1 MIEVALVALGLL
13 HWAVFGLMVFQVLY
27 LLLFAAASAF
37 GYRSKHPEKAPLEMA
52 ILIPGYR
59 EDRIIRETV
68 RSALAHDYP
77 RERFR
82 VVVLADQFEDSTLEA
97 LRALGAEVVEVKFE
111 QSTKAKS
118 LNLGLEYLS
127 NSPLKPEAV
136 FVLDADNLMEAGVLK
151 AVSNALQNGYRVVQT
166 HRTARN
172 AETAFALLDSANE
185 EIGNSLFRSGHRK
198 LGLPSALIGSGM
210 GFEFDLFRG
219 IMNDIRDVSGEDKLI
234 DLKLAEARIDVEY
247 LSEHRVLDEKV
258 SNASN
263 FTKQRTR
270 WVGVQIY
277 FFKRHFF
284 KGFAQ
289 LFRGNF
295 AYFDKVLQLSLIPK
309 VLLMGMLFPIGIL
322 DVLFGFKPLWW
333 ELSALLALSML
344 LALPRRLYSLEMLG
358 AVLRLPMAFVGM
370 LRALARIDRH
380 TAVRFEV
387 TPKNQGSE
395 D

>member
-1 MIEVALVALGLL
+1 
-13 HWAVFGLMVFQVLY
+13 MVFQVLY
-27 LLLFAAASAF
+27 LLVFAAASVW
-37 GYRSKHPEKAPLEMA
+37 GYRPSHPDAEPLEMA
-52 ILIPGYR
+52 VLIPGYR

-77 RERFR
+77 KDRFR
-82 VVVLADQFEDSTLEA
+82 VVVLADQFEPQTVEA
-97 LRALGAEVVEVKFE
+97 LRKLGAEVVEVRFE

-127 NSPLKPEAV
+127 VSARIPRAV
-136 FVLDADNLMEAGVLK
+136 FVLDADNLMEPGVLK
-151 AVSNALQNGYRVVQT
+151 AVSNALQNGYQAVQA

-185 EIGNSLFRSGHRK
+185 EIGNSLFRSGHRR

-210 GFEFDLFRG
+210 GFDFELFRG

-234 DLKLAEARIDVEY
+234 DLKLAEARIGVEY
-247 LSEHRVLDEKV
+247 LAQHRVLDEKV

-289 LFRGNF
+289 LFAGNG

-309 VLLMGMLFPIGIL
+309 VLLMGILFPIGVL
-322 DVLFGFKPLWW
+322 DALFNFAPFWM
-333 ELSALLALSML
+333 ELALLLALSML

-358 AVLRLPMAFVGM
+358 AVLRLPLAFLGM
-370 LRALARIDRH
+370 VRALARIDRQ

>member
-1 MIEVALVALGLL
+1 
-13 HWAVFGLMVFQVLY
+13 
-27 LLLFAAASAF
+27 
-37 GYRSKHPEKAPLEMA
+37 MA